1 MLVTGE
7 MKCFIIKLVLRRY
20 EYRTERGAT
29 MLVVVVVIAVVGSK
43 WAVHVKRL

>member
-1 MLVTGE
+1 
-7 MKCFIIKLVLRRY
+7 MKCFTTKSALRRY